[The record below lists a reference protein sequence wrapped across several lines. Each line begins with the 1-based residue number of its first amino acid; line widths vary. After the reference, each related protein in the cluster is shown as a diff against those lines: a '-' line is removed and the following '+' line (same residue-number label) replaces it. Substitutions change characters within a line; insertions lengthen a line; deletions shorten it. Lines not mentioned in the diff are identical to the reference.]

1 MGIAAGTALQSCKLF
16 KEMANTIQAIPPEYS
31 ANYTKKCGDATKM
44 SDMAIEKAKNVFFEK
59 IPDFTA
65 IPMPDQKNFVK
76 LDPSGEEPLKVEPSM
91 KDVLR
96 HVVPPQV
103 RKM

>member
-1 MGIAAGTALQSCKLF
+1 LKIIYYHRKYFEASAWSVLAIDRFKKAKEEGRDMGIAAGTALQSCKLF

-65 IPMPDQKNFVK
+65 IPMPD
-76 LDPSGEEPLKVEPSM
+76 
-91 KDVLR
+91 
-96 HVVPPQV
+96 
-103 RKM
+103 